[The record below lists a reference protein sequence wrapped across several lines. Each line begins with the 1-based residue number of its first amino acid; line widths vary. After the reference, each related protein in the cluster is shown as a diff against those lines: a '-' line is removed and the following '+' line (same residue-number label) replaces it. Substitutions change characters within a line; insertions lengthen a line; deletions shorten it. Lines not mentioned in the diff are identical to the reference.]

1 MYKKLAKLMEE
12 KHVNASD
19 VSRGTGIAKSSLSD
33 WKNGRGKI
41 KLCR

>member
-1 MYKKLAKLMEE
+1 MYKKLAKLTEE